1 MRCRRGG
8 VRLPYFHDSNVLIGY
23 YFHAADGWGRAATCV
38 FDDPEPNYSST
49 FVWGECFGVENGGKC
64 ATIQKKIVR
73 EFRRAIAALKR
84 DPSADALEAE
94 VAAWRIQGVV
104 AEAIARAGREAAA
117 IGKVL
122 EEVKTCYE
130 EECAR
135 RLARLEDRAV
145 LSLHRRRTDYP
156 EIYGGL
162 NAIDDPDDIE
172 VVLDAHDLALCVPG
186 LVLWTGDL
194 GHIVRN
200 RGRVLD
206 TTAICDVRFLG
217 DAHR

>member
-1 MRCRRGG
+1 M
-8 VRLPYFHDSNVLIGY
+8 
-23 YFHAADGWGRAATCV
+23 AT
-38 FDDPEPNYSST
+38 
-49 FVWGECFGVENGGKC
+49 
-64 ATIQKKIVR
+64 
-73 EFRRAIAALKR
+73 
-84 DPSADALEAE
+84 
-94 VAAWRIQGVV
+94 WRIQGVV

-130 EECAR
+130 GECTR

-156 EIYGGL
+156 EIYRGL

-200 RGRVLD
+200 RGRVHD
-206 TTAICDVRFLG
+206 STEMRVACVRL
-217 DAHR
+217 